1 MDDPTDLYK
10 TTGLVIRQVYQS
22 ALIFTSVRTSGLVGS
37 STPGYSTISGKLDMK
52 LVQMVWHVKVD
63 DSVFGKLL

>member
-10 TTGLVIRQVYQS
+10 TTGLVIRQAYKS

-37 STPGYSTISGKLDMK
+37 YTPGYDYTFLIYIC
-52 LVQMVWHVKVD
+52 
-63 DSVFGKLL
+63 LLL